1 MKYYIGQT
9 PSNSLSRFV
18 AALVAT
24 VCLLGAFFFGLIILA
39 VVAVAIAVF
48 SLVFWVRLLWLR
60 RSAST
65 EQARTN
71 STQPGRR
78 TTSGPGNSSNH
89 KVQEIIEGEYTVVS
103 ERRD

>member
-1 MKYYIGQT
+1 MRYYISHT
-9 PSNSLSRFV
+9 PSNPLSRIV

-48 SLVFWVRLLWLR
+48 SLVFWVRVRWLR
-60 RSAST
+60 RNARP
-65 EQARTN
+65 EQARTA
-71 STQPGRR
+71 SR
-78 TTSGPGNSSNH
+78 SGNPSGN
-89 KVQEIIEGEYTVVS
+89 KGPEIIEGEYTVIS